1 VAVEHRVHQPGARV
15 WQHLDVQPDANQLIA
30 AQRDAAINWLAGP
43 DARKRARSLLTTLGP
58 VAADLVDDVIQ
69 EAVRAVLVRFGRLD
83 APLPEDGPDAM
94 VKYATTVLKSKA
106 ADVMRGTIRVR
117 RREEPL
123 GHRDDS
129 VADLERAG
137 LPARPQV
144 RRGLEGQDPVPGDTD
159 EGRLIDLARMAV
171 LATPTAGDAVRSA
184 ALTYLAVDE
193 VPTVPSG
200 WRVPLPKAGANA
212 TQRKTWP
219 GLWLAGQ
226 HSLFDPDDSVARRKA
241 RSRAA
246 GKVMDLLHEVLAEL
260 AAQGLV
266 FGGSAQG
273 AR

>member
-1 VAVEHRVHQPGARV
+1 MHQPGERV
-15 WQHLDVQPDANQLIA
+15 WQHLDVQHDADQLIA
-30 AQRDAAINWLAGP
+30 AQRDAAINYLAGP
-43 DARKRARSLLTTLGP
+43 DARKRARSLLRTLGP

-69 EAVRAVLVRFGRLD
+69 DAARAVLVRFGRLD
-83 APLPEDGPDAM
+83 APLPEDGPDTM
-94 VKYATTVLKSKA
+94 VKYAKTVLKSKA
-106 ADVMRGTIRVR
+106 TDVMRGTIRMK
-117 RREEPL
+117 RREGPL
-123 GHRDDS
+123 GQRGES

-137 LPARPQV
+137 LPARPKV
-144 RRGLEGQDPVPGDTD
+144 RRGLEGPDPVPGDTD
-159 EGRLIDLARMAV
+159 DGRLIDLARMAV
-171 LATPTAGDAVRSA
+171 LAAPTAGDAVRSA

-193 VPTVPSG
+193 VPTVPPG

-260 AAQGLV
+260 AAQRLV
-266 FGGSAQG
+266 SGGP
-273 AR
+273 AREAH